1 VAVAVAPDD
10 DCPEPVPDV
19 PDVPAD
25 EPLDEPREGDCVAL
39 PDPPLL
45 RFDPEWLPL
54 FGFARGS

>member
-1 VAVAVAPDD
+1 VAVAAAPDD
-10 DCPEPVPDV
+10 DV

-25 EPLDEPREGDCVAL
+25 EPLDEPLEGDCVAL

>member
-1 VAVAVAPDD
+1 MAVAVALED

-25 EPLDEPREGDCVAL
+25 EPLEGDCVAL